1 MKNRSTN
8 VRYKSQKLIS
18 LIDVLYIELARVYTD
33 NRPVGDYYSHN
44 YVQIKKLEKLIE
56 ENFRTLKLPKEYAD
70 AMNMTT
76 RHLTRICQQSLNQ
89 STGKLILTRI
99 IIEAKRMLVHS
110 DTSVNAVADYLGYE
124 DYSYFVRLF
133 KKEVGETPKQFQLRL
148 ASERASERVSL
159 F

>member
-1 MKNRSTN
+1 M
-8 VRYKSQKLIS
+8 
-18 LIDVLYIELARVYTD
+18 
-33 NRPVGDYYSHN
+33 
-44 YVQIKKLEKLIE
+44 IE

-76 RHLTRICQQSLNQ
+76 RHLNRICQQSLNQ